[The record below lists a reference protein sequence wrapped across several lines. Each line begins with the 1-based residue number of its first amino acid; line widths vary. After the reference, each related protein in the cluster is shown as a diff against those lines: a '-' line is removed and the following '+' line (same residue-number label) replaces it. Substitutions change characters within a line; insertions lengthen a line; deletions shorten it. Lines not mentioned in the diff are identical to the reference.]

1 MTEFFKKKNAVFL
14 LVILFVTGLL
24 LVVFSKEETKEKE
37 VPAADINFDEERYEQ
52 MLEKRLKTIIEKM
65 DGVGEVS
72 VMVTLEGSALYKY
85 AIDTSQN
92 VSPDG
97 DSKKESTVVLSTT
110 ESSNKQAVI
119 SGYTLPEVKG
129 ASVVCSKVLSPTKRS
144 DVISVVS
151 AALGISSAK
160 ICVTN

>member
-1 MTEFFKKKNAVFL
+1 MTEFFKKKNLLFLFL
-14 LVILFVTGLL
+14 LLFVIGLL
-24 LVVFSKEETKEKE
+24 LVLFSQEDKKEEETVSSELE
-37 VPAADINFDEERYEQ
+37 FDEERYEE

-72 VMVTLEGSALYKY
+72 VMVTLEGSALYTY
-85 AIDTSQN
+85 AIDTTQDI
-92 VSPDG
+92 SPDG

-119 SGYTLPEVKG
+119 SGYTLPKVKG
-129 ASVVCSKVLSPTKRS
+129 ASVVCSNTLSATQRS
-144 DVISVVS
+144 NVISVVS